1 MIKLSLQNTWAHKRR
16 LVGTFLAVLIGVSFL
31 SGTLV
36 LGDTLR
42 DNFDKLFKAGY
53 AGIDV
58 VVRPE
63 RPADGSDDDTG
74 FSAKTLDASL
84 VDTIRDIDGVR
95 AASAETTAFG
105 QVIGAD
111 GERIGGSGPP
121 TLAANWNPD
130 DGLNPYNLIEGRAP
144 EGPDEVILDDET
156 VEKGDL
162 ELGGTATVLLPTPL
176 EVTIV
181 GIAQF
186 GDGSSAVGVT
196 YAFFSESGVA
206 AHLTREPGQANQI
219 VVAAEQGI
227 TEEALLRRIE
237 PVIGGANE
245 ALTGTAAADEAVD
258 DINADF
264 LGFLTTFLV
273 VFAGIAVFVATFSIY
288 NTFSIIVAQ
297 RSRENALMRAIGATR
312 SQVLQATMVE
322 ALVIG
327 VVASIAGL
335 LGGIGVASLLKGA
348 FDAFG
353 LALPAGGLT
362 IKTSGIV
369 IAIVVGVVVTLAAA
383 IVPARRGSRVRPI
396 EALRASALEADVP
409 RARRTVIGVVLAVL
423 GVGTLLWAVLA
434 EPDNMINY
442 AGPAAFVILISMLVL
457 GPVIARPVAGLL
469 GSPMARFGGIT
480 GELSRE
486 NAVRNPRRTAST
498 AAALLVGVA
507 IVVLFSVFIAS
518 LKSLV
523 SDTVDRTF
531 GGDLVV
537 ANAGFGIP
545 TLPPELAGQISEVD
559 GVESAIGFG
568 FAQVGVDGEKPDF
581 YGAADVPELATVLDL
596 DIVDGSPE
604 GFGDTDVGI
613 SEDVAEE
620 DGLSIGDPLDLSFGD
635 GTEATGSVALIYR
648 NADIVG
654 SYLFSRAGTAPHQ
667 TINADGVVF
676 VTLEEGASVAQARK
690 DIKPLTDPIGK
701 PNIQDK
707 EEYTKSVSANLDAL
721 LGLIIVMLALAI
733 IIAAMGIANTIA
745 LSVHERTRELGLLRA
760 VGTTRRQLRRMVR
773 WEAVIVS
780 TFGTVGGVGLGIGLG
795 WALTRAVLTDSAS
808 SPFALPVSTLV
819 VILVIGI
826 ILGVLAAVRPSY
838 RAAKMDVLG
847 AVSGDS

>member
-58 VVRPE
+58 IVRPE

-74 FSAKTLDASL
+74 FSAKTIDASL
-84 VDTIRDIDGVR
+84 ADTIRGIDGVR
-95 AASAETTAFG
+95 AVAAQTTGFA

-121 TLAANWNPD
+121 TLAANWDPD
-130 DGLNPYNLIEGRAP
+130 DGLNPYNLVKGRAP
-144 EGPDEVILDDET
+144 EGPEEVILDDET
-156 VEKGDL
+156 VETGKL
-162 ELGGTATVLLPTPL
+162 KLNGTATLLMPTPL

-181 GIAQF
+181 GIAEF
-186 GDGSSAVGVT
+186 GDGSSKVGVT
-196 YAFFSESGVA
+196 YAFFSESGTA
-206 AHLTREPGQANQI
+206 AHLTREPGQVNQI
-219 VVAAEQGI
+219 AVAAKRGV
-227 TEEALLRRIE
+227 TEEALLKRIE
-237 PVIGGANE
+237 PVIGSGNE
-245 ALTGTAAADEAVD
+245 ALTGTAAADEAVS

-264 LGFLTTFLV
+264 LGFITTFLV
-273 VFAGIAVFVATFSIY
+273 VFAGIALFVATFSIY

-297 RSRENALMRAIGATR
+297 RSRESALMRAIGATR
-312 SQVLQATMVE
+312 GQVLQATMVE

-327 VVASIAGL
+327 VLASVVGL
-335 LGGIGVASLLKGA
+335 FGGIGVAALLKAA

-369 IAIVVGVVVTLAAA
+369 IAIVVGVVVTLGAA

-396 EALRASALEADVP
+396 EALRASALESEVP
-409 RARRTVIGVVLAVL
+409 RTRRTVIGVVLAVV
-423 GVGTLLWAVLA
+423 GVGVLLWSVLA

-442 AGPAAFVILISMLVL
+442 AGPAAFVILVAMLVL
-457 GPVIARPVAGLL
+457 GPVVARPVAGLL
-469 GSPMARFGGIT
+469 GAPIAKAGGIT
-480 GELSRE
+480 GELSRD
-486 NAVRNPRRTAST
+486 NAIRNPRRTAST

-518 LKSLV
+518 LKSLITD
-523 SDTVDRTF
+523 SVDRTF

-537 ANAGFGIP
+537 ANGGFGIP
-545 TLPPELAGQISEVD
+545 TLPPELAGQIAGID
-559 GVESAIGFG
+559 GVKSALGYG
-568 FAQVGVDGEKPDF
+568 VAQVGVDGEDPDF
-581 YGAADVPELATVLDL
+581 YGAVDVPELAKVLDL
-596 DIVDGSPE
+596 DIVQGSAAD
-604 GFGDTDVGI
+604 FGDGDVGI
-613 SEDVAEE
+613 SEETAKDNRLSLGDSLELSYP
-620 DGLSIGDPLDLSFGD
+620 DGAKEQ
-635 GTEATGSVALIYR
+635 GTVALVYR

-654 SYLFSRAGTAPHQ
+654 SYLFSRATTAPHQ
-667 TINADGVVF
+667 TIKADAVVF
-676 VTLEEGASVAQARK
+676 VTLDEGASPAKARK
-690 DIKPLTDPIGK
+690 DIKQFTDPIGK
-701 PNIQDK
+701 PKIQDK
-707 EEYTKSVSANLDAL
+707 QEYTDSVAANLDAL
-721 LGLIIVMLALAI
+721 LGIIIVMLALAI

-760 VGTTRRQLRRMVR
+760 VGTTRTQLRRMVR

-780 TFGTVGGVGLGIGLG
+780 TFGTIGGVGLGIGLG
-795 WALTRAVLTDSAS
+795 WALTRAVLADSAS

-819 VILVIGI
+819 IILVAGLVI
-826 ILGVLAAVRPSY
+826 GVLAAWRPSY
-838 RAAKMDVLG
+838 RAAKMDVLE
-847 AVSGDS
+847 AVSEA

>member
-74 FSAKTLDASL
+74 FSAKTIDAL
-84 VDTIRDIDGVR
+84 LADTIRDIDGVR
-95 AASAETTAFG
+95 AVAAQTTGFA

-121 TLAANWNPD
+121 TLAANWDPD
-130 DGLNPYNLIEGRAP
+130 DGLNPYNLVKGRAP
-144 EGPDEVILDDET
+144 DGPEEVILDDET
-156 VEKGDL
+156 VETGKL
-162 ELGGTATVLLPTPL
+162 KLNGTATLLMPTPL

-181 GIAQF
+181 GIAEF
-186 GDGSSAVGVT
+186 GDGSSKVGVT
-196 YAFFSESGVA
+196 YAFFSESGTA
-206 AHLTREPGQANQI
+206 AHLTREPGQVNQI
-219 VVAAEQGI
+219 AVAAKRGV
-227 TEEALLRRIE
+227 TEEELLKRIE
-237 PVIGGANE
+237 PVIGSGNE
-245 ALTGTAAADEAVD
+245 ALTGTAAADEAVS

-264 LGFLTTFLV
+264 LGFITTFLV
-273 VFAGIAVFVATFSIY
+273 VFAGIALFVATFSIY

-297 RSRENALMRAIGATR
+297 RSRESALMRAIGATR
-312 SQVLQATMVE
+312 GQVLQSTMVE

-327 VVASIAGL
+327 VLASVVGL
-335 LGGIGVASLLKGA
+335 FGGIGVAALLKAA

-369 IAIVVGVVVTLAAA
+369 IAIVVGVVVTLGAA

-396 EALRASALEADVP
+396 EALRASALESEVP
-409 RARRTVIGVVLAVL
+409 RTRRTVIGVVLAIV
-423 GVGTLLWAVLA
+423 GVGVLLWSVLA

-442 AGPAAFVILISMLVL
+442 AGPAAFVILVAMLVL
-457 GPVIARPVAGLL
+457 GPVVARPVAGLL
-469 GSPMARFGGIT
+469 GAPIAKAGGIT
-480 GELSRE
+480 GELSRD
-486 NAVRNPRRTAST
+486 NAIRNPRRTAST

-518 LKSLV
+518 LKSLITDSV
-523 SDTVDRTF
+523 ERTF

-545 TLPPELAGQISEVD
+545 TLPPELAGQIAGID
-559 GVESAIGFG
+559 GVKSAIGYG
-568 FAQVGVDGEKPDF
+568 VAQVGVDGEDPDF
-581 YGAADVPELATVLDL
+581 YGAVDVPELAKVLDL
-596 DIVDGSPE
+596 DIVEGSAAD
-604 GFGDTDVGI
+604 FGDQDVGI
-613 SEDVAEE
+613 SEETAKDNR
-620 DGLSIGDPLDLSFGD
+620 LSVGDSLDLSFAD
-635 GTEATGSVALIYR
+635 GTKEQGTVAMVYR

-654 SYLFSRAGTAPHQ
+654 SYLFSRAGTTPHE
-667 TINADGVVF
+667 TIKADAVVF
-676 VTLEEGASVAQARK
+676 VTLDEGASAAQARK
-690 DIKPLTDPIGK
+690 DIKQFTDPIGK
-701 PNIQDK
+701 PKIQDK
-707 EEYTKSVSANLDAL
+707 QEYTDSVAANLDAL
-721 LGLIIVMLALAI
+721 LGIIIVMLALAI

-760 VGTTRRQLRRMVR
+760 VGTTRTQLRRMVR

-780 TFGTVGGVGLGIGLG
+780 TFGTIGGVGLGIGLG
-795 WALTRAVLTDSAS
+795 WALTRAVLADSAS

-819 VILVIGI
+819 IILIAGLVI
-826 ILGVLAAVRPSY
+826 GVLAAWRPSY
-838 RAAKMDVLG
+838 RAAKMDVLE
-847 AVSGDS
+847 AVSEA

>member
-58 VVRPE
+58 IVRPE

-74 FSAKTLDASL
+74 FSAKTIDASL
-84 VDTIRDIDGVR
+84 ADTIRDIDGVR
-95 AASAETTAFG
+95 AVAAQTTGFA

-121 TLAANWNPD
+121 TLAANWDPD
-130 DGLNPYNLIEGRAP
+130 DGLNPYNLVKGRAP
-144 EGPDEVILDDET
+144 DGPEEVILDDET
-156 VEKGDL
+156 VETGKL
-162 ELGGTATVLLPTPL
+162 KLNGTATLLMPTPL

-181 GIAQF
+181 GIAEF
-186 GDGSSAVGVT
+186 GDGSSKVGVT
-196 YAFFSESGVA
+196 YAFFSESGTA
-206 AHLTREPGQANQI
+206 AHLTREPGQVNQI
-219 VVAAEQGI
+219 AVAAERGV
-227 TEEALLRRIE
+227 TEEELLKRIE
-237 PVIGGANE
+237 PVIGSGNE
-245 ALTGTAAADEAVD
+245 ALTGTAAADEAVS

-264 LGFLTTFLV
+264 LGFITTFLV
-273 VFAGIAVFVATFSIY
+273 VFAGIALFVATFSIY

-297 RSRENALMRAIGATR
+297 RSRESALMRAIGATR
-312 SQVLQATMVE
+312 GQVLQSTMVE

-327 VVASIAGL
+327 VLASVVGL
-335 LGGIGVASLLKGA
+335 FGGIGVAALLKAA

-369 IAIVVGVVVTLAAA
+369 IAIVVGVVVTLGAA

-396 EALRASALEADVP
+396 EALRASALESEVP
-409 RARRTVIGVVLAVL
+409 RTRRTVIGVVLAIV
-423 GVGTLLWAVLA
+423 GVGVLLWSVLA

-442 AGPAAFVILISMLVL
+442 AGPAAFVILVAMLVL
-457 GPVIARPVAGLL
+457 GPVVARPVAGLL
-469 GSPMARFGGIT
+469 GAPIAKAGGIT
-480 GELSRE
+480 GELSRD
-486 NAVRNPRRTAST
+486 NAIRNPRRTAST

-518 LKSLV
+518 LKSLITDSV
-523 SDTVDRTF
+523 ERTF

-545 TLPPELAGQISEVD
+545 TLPPELAGQIAGID
-559 GVESAIGFG
+559 GVKSAIGYG
-568 FAQVGVDGEKPDF
+568 VAQVGVDGEDPDF
-581 YGAADVPELATVLDL
+581 YGAVDVPELAKVLDL
-596 DIVDGSPE
+596 DIVEGSAAD
-604 GFGDTDVGI
+604 FGDQDVGI
-613 SEDVAEE
+613 SEETAKDNR
-620 DGLSIGDPLDLSFGD
+620 LSVGDSLDLSFAD
-635 GTEATGSVALIYR
+635 GTKEQGTVAMVYR

-654 SYLFSRAGTAPHQ
+654 SYLFSRAGTTPHE
-667 TINADGVVF
+667 TIKADAVVF
-676 VTLEEGASVAQARK
+676 VTLDEGASAAQARK
-690 DIKPLTDPIGK
+690 DIKQFTDPIGK
-701 PNIQDK
+701 PKIQDK
-707 EEYTKSVSANLDAL
+707 QEYTDSVAANLDAL
-721 LGLIIVMLALAI
+721 LGIIIVMLALAI

-760 VGTTRRQLRRMVR
+760 VGTTRTQLRRMVR

-780 TFGTVGGVGLGIGLG
+780 TFGTIGGVGLGIGLG
-795 WALTRAVLTDSAS
+795 WALTRAVLADSAS

-819 VILVIGI
+819 IILIAGLVI
-826 ILGVLAAVRPSY
+826 GVLAAWRPSY
-838 RAAKMDVLG
+838 RAAKMDVLE
-847 AVSGDS
+847 AVSEA

>member
-1 MIKLSLQNTWAHKRR
+1 VIKLSLQNTWAHKRR

-74 FSAKTLDASL
+74 FSAKTIDAL
-84 VDTIRDIDGVR
+84 LADTIRDIDGVR
-95 AASAETTAFG
+95 AVAAQTTGFA

-121 TLAANWNPD
+121 TLAANWDPD
-130 DGLNPYNLIEGRAP
+130 DGLNPYNLVKGRAP
-144 EGPDEVILDDET
+144 DGPEEVILDDET
-156 VEKGDL
+156 VETGKL
-162 ELGGTATVLLPTPL
+162 KLNGTATLLMPTPL

-181 GIAQF
+181 GIAEF
-186 GDGSSAVGVT
+186 GDGSSKVGVT
-196 YAFFSESGVA
+196 YAFFSESGTA
-206 AHLTREPGQANQI
+206 AHLTREPGQVNQI
-219 VVAAEQGI
+219 AVAAERGV
-227 TEEALLRRIE
+227 TEEELLKRIE
-237 PVIGGANE
+237 PVIGSGNE
-245 ALTGTAAADEAVD
+245 ALTGTAAADEAVS

-264 LGFLTTFLV
+264 LGFITTFLV
-273 VFAGIAVFVATFSIY
+273 VFAGIALFVATFSIY

-297 RSRENALMRAIGATR
+297 RSRESALMRAIGATR
-312 SQVLQATMVE
+312 GQVLQSTMVE

-327 VVASIAGL
+327 VLASVVGL
-335 LGGIGVASLLKGA
+335 FGGIGVAALLKAA

-369 IAIVVGVVVTLAAA
+369 IAIVVGVVVTLGAA

-396 EALRASALEADVP
+396 EALRASALESEVP
-409 RARRTVIGVVLAVL
+409 RTRRTVIGVVLAIV
-423 GVGTLLWAVLA
+423 GVGVLLWSVLA

-442 AGPAAFVILISMLVL
+442 AGPAAFVILVAMLVL
-457 GPVIARPVAGLL
+457 GPVVARPVAGLL
-469 GSPMARFGGIT
+469 GAPIAKAGGIT
-480 GELSRE
+480 GELSRD
-486 NAVRNPRRTAST
+486 NAIRNPRRTAST

-518 LKSLV
+518 LKSLITDSV
-523 SDTVDRTF
+523 ERTF

-545 TLPPELAGQISEVD
+545 TLPPELAGQIAGID
-559 GVESAIGFG
+559 GVKSAIGYG
-568 FAQVGVDGEKPDF
+568 VAQVGVDGEDPDF
-581 YGAADVPELATVLDL
+581 YGAVDVPELAKVLDL
-596 DIVDGSPE
+596 DIVEGSAAD
-604 GFGDTDVGI
+604 FGDQDVGI
-613 SEDVAEE
+613 SEETAKDNR
-620 DGLSIGDPLDLSFGD
+620 LSVGDSLDLSFAD
-635 GTEATGSVALIYR
+635 GTKEQGTVAMVYR

-654 SYLFSRAGTAPHQ
+654 SDLFSRAGTTPHE
-667 TINADGVVF
+667 TIKADAVVF
-676 VTLEEGASVAQARK
+676 VTLDEGASAAQARK
-690 DIKPLTDPIGK
+690 DIKQFTDPIGK
-701 PNIQDK
+701 PKIQDK
-707 EEYTKSVSANLDAL
+707 QEYTDSVAANLDAL
-721 LGLIIVMLALAI
+721 LGIIIVMLALAI

-760 VGTTRRQLRRMVR
+760 VGTTRTQLRRMVR

-780 TFGTVGGVGLGIGLG
+780 TFGTIGGVGLGIGLG
-795 WALTRAVLTDSAS
+795 WALTRAVLADSAS

-819 VILVIGI
+819 IILIAGLVI
-826 ILGVLAAVRPSY
+826 GVLAAWRPSY
-838 RAAKMDVLG
+838 RAAKMDVLE
-847 AVSGDS
+847 AVSEA

>member
-74 FSAKTLDASL
+74 FSAKTIDAL
-84 VDTIRDIDGVR
+84 LADTIRDIDGVR
-95 AASAETTAFG
+95 AVAAQTTGFA

-121 TLAANWNPD
+121 TLAANWDPD
-130 DGLNPYNLIEGRAP
+130 DGLNPYNLVKGRAP
-144 EGPDEVILDDET
+144 DGPEEVILDDET
-156 VEKGDL
+156 VETGKL
-162 ELGGTATVLLPTPL
+162 KLNGTATLLMPTPL

-181 GIAQF
+181 GIAEF
-186 GDGSSAVGVT
+186 GDGSSKVGVT
-196 YAFFSESGVA
+196 YAFFSESGTA
-206 AHLTREPGQANQI
+206 AHLTREPGQVNQI
-219 VVAAEQGI
+219 AVAAERGV
-227 TEEALLRRIE
+227 TEEELLKRIE
-237 PVIGGANE
+237 PVIGSGNE
-245 ALTGTAAADEAVD
+245 ALTGTAAADEAVS

-264 LGFLTTFLV
+264 LGFITTFLV
-273 VFAGIAVFVATFSIY
+273 VFAGIALFVATFSIY

-297 RSRENALMRAIGATR
+297 RSRESALMRAIGATR
-312 SQVLQATMVE
+312 GQVLQSTMVE

-327 VVASIAGL
+327 VLASVVGL
-335 LGGIGVASLLKGA
+335 FGGIGVAALLKAA

-369 IAIVVGVVVTLAAA
+369 IAIVVGVVVTLGAA

-396 EALRASALEADVP
+396 EALRASALESEVP
-409 RARRTVIGVVLAVL
+409 RTRRTVIGVVLAIV
-423 GVGTLLWAVLA
+423 GVGVLLWSVLA

-442 AGPAAFVILISMLVL
+442 AGPAAFVILVAMLVL
-457 GPVIARPVAGLL
+457 GPVVARPVAGLL
-469 GSPMARFGGIT
+469 GAPIAKAGGIT
-480 GELSRE
+480 GELSRD
-486 NAVRNPRRTAST
+486 NAIRNPRRTAST

-518 LKSLV
+518 LKSLITDSV
-523 SDTVDRTF
+523 ERTF

-545 TLPPELAGQISEVD
+545 TLPPELAGQIAGID
-559 GVESAIGFG
+559 GVKSAIGYG
-568 FAQVGVDGEKPDF
+568 VAQVGVDGEDPDF
-581 YGAADVPELATVLDL
+581 YGAVDVPELAKVLDL
-596 DIVDGSPE
+596 DIVEGSAAD
-604 GFGDTDVGI
+604 FGDQDVGI
-613 SEDVAEE
+613 SEETAKDNR
-620 DGLSIGDPLDLSFGD
+620 LSVGDSLDLSFAD
-635 GTEATGSVALIYR
+635 GTKEQGTVAMVYR

-654 SYLFSRAGTAPHQ
+654 SYLFSRAGTTPHE
-667 TINADGVVF
+667 TIKADAVVF
-676 VTLEEGASVAQARK
+676 VTLDEGASAAQARK
-690 DIKPLTDPIGK
+690 DIKQFTDPIGK
-701 PNIQDK
+701 PKIQDK
-707 EEYTKSVSANLDAL
+707 QEYTDSVAANLDAL
-721 LGLIIVMLALAI
+721 LGIIIVMLALAI

-760 VGTTRRQLRRMVR
+760 VGTTRTQLRRMVR

-780 TFGTVGGVGLGIGLG
+780 TFGTIGGVGLGIGLG
-795 WALTRAVLTDSAS
+795 WALTRAVLADSAS

-819 VILVIGI
+819 IILIAGLVI
-826 ILGVLAAVRPSY
+826 GVLAAWRPSY
-838 RAAKMDVLG
+838 RAAKMDVLE
-847 AVSGDS
+847 AVSEA

>member
-58 VVRPE
+58 IVRPE

-74 FSAKTLDASL
+74 FSAKTVDASL
-84 VDTIRDIDGVR
+84 ADKIRKVDGVR
-95 AASAETTAFG
+95 AVAAQTTGFA
-105 QVIGAD
+105 QVIGSD

-121 TLAANWNPD
+121 TLAANWDPD
-130 DGLNPYNLIEGRAP
+130 DGLNPYHLIKGRAP
-144 EGPDEVILDDET
+144 DGPDEVILDDET
-156 VEKGDL
+156 VETGKL
-162 ELGGTATVLLPTPL
+162 KLGGTATLLMPTPL
-176 EVTIV
+176 EVKIV

-186 GDGSSAVGVT
+186 GDGSSKVGVT
-196 YAFFSESGVA
+196 YAFFSESGTA
-206 AHLTREPGQANQI
+206 AHLTRVPGQVNQI
-219 VVAAEQGI
+219 AVAGEKGL
-227 TEEALLRRIE
+227 TEEQLLKRIE
-237 PVIGGANE
+237 PVIGSGNE
-245 ALTGTAAADEAVD
+245 ALTGTAAADEAVA

-264 LGFLTTFLV
+264 LGFITTFLV
-273 VFAGIAVFVATFSIY
+273 VFAGIALFVATFSIY

-297 RSRENALMRAIGATR
+297 RSRESALMRAIGATR
-312 SQVLQATMVE
+312 SQVMQATMVE

-327 VVASIAGL
+327 VLASVVGL
-335 LGGIGVASLLKGA
+335 FGGIGVAALLKGA

-353 LALPAGGLT
+353 LKLPAGGLT

-369 IAIVVGVVVTLAAA
+369 IAIVVGVVVTVGAAV
-383 IVPARRGSRVRPI
+383 IPARRGSRVRPI
-396 EALRASALEADVP
+396 EALRASALESEVP
-409 RARRTVIGVVLAVL
+409 RTRRTVIGVVLAVL
-423 GVGTLLWAVLA
+423 GVGVLLWSVLA

-442 AGPAAFVILISMLVL
+442 AGPAAFVILVAMLVL

-469 GSPMARFGGIT
+469 GAPIARAGGIT

-486 NAVRNPRRTAST
+486 NAIRNPRRTAST

-518 LKSLV
+518 LKSLITD
-523 SDTVDRTF
+523 SVDRTF

-545 TLPPELAGQISEVD
+545 TLPPELAGQIAGID
-559 GVESAIGFG
+559 GVKSAIGYG
-568 FAQVGVDGEKPDF
+568 FAQVGVDGEDPDF
-581 YGAADVPELATVLDL
+581 YGAADVSELAKVLDL
-596 DIVDGSPE
+596 DIAKGSAV
-604 GFGDTDVGI
+604 GFGDTDVAI
-613 SEDVAEE
+613 SEATAKDNK
-620 DGLSIGDPLDLSFGD
+620 LSVGDSVDLSFGD
-635 GTEATGSVALIYR
+635 GTKEKGTVAMVYR

-667 TINADGVVF
+667 TIKADGVVF
-676 VTLEEGASVAQARK
+676 VTLDKGASAAQARK
-690 DIKPLTDPIGK
+690 DIKQFTDPIGK
-701 PNIQDK
+701 PKIQDK
-707 EEYTKSVSANLDAL
+707 QEYTDSVAGNLDAL
-721 LGLIIVMLALAI
+721 LGIIIVMLALAI

-760 VGTTRRQLRRMVR
+760 VGTTRKQLRRMVR

-780 TFGTVGGVGLGIGLG
+780 TFGTIGGVGLGIGLG
-795 WALTRAVLTDSAS
+795 WALTRAVLADSAS

-819 VILVIGI
+819 IILIAGLVI
-826 ILGVLAAVRPSY
+826 GVLAAWRPSY
-838 RAAKMDVLG
+838 RAARMDVLD
-847 AVSGDS
+847 AVSDG